1 VPNARI
7 EAGRINANQAPEK
20 PVIPRP
26 PGADGP
32 PRGTSGRAW
41 RPDGAVY
48 YGQGLTACGVDHR
61 RGSTTIATGRPS
73 AANRAMRSTAAA
85 AALWQIT
92 KYSRPYRRRSVA
104 RSSSSS
110 PWSPSRTS
118 SAGSMIAAPPL
129 RWPGAVRP
137 PAVPHGGPPRGERLW
152 PVAACQARSSGGR
165 AFGEGQFD
173 DEPRVAGLGLHTEV
187 ATMSNDDDAIGDVQ
201 PEPGALTHRFGGKER
216 LEDAPAHL

>member
-1 VPNARI
+1 MRSTFHVLPLPWARQFATSLAQSATPTILRAGHEVPNARI
-7 EAGRINANQAPEK
+7 EAGRVNANQAPEK

-137 PAVPHGGPPRGERLW
+137 PAVPHGGPPGGATVARRCLSG
-152 PVAACQARSSGGR
+152 PVLRRTGVR
-165 AFGEGQFD
+165 
-173 DEPRVAGLGLHTEV
+173 
-187 ATMSNDDDAIGDVQ
+187 
-201 PEPGALTHRFGGKER
+201 
-216 LEDAPAHL
+216 